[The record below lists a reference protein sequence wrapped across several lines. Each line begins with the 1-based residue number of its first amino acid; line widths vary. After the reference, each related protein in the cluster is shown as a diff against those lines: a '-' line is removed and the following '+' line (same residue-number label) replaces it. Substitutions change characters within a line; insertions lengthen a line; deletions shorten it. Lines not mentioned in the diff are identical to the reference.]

1 MWPPNDEANIKQLCF
16 EKQVFQNTIV
26 LFDETAELGYRVAD
40 RIQPRRGQV
49 RAHTRFDW
57 FCD

>member
-1 MWPPNDEANIKQLCF
+1 MKQLCF
-16 EKQVFQNTIV
+16 EKHVFQNKIV
-26 LFDETAELGYRVAD
+26 LSDEMAELGYRVAD